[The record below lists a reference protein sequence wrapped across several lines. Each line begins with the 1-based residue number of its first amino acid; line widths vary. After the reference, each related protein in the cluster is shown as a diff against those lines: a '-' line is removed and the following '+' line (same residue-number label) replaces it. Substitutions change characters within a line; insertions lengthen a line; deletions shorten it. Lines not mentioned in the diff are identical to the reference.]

1 MGYFFQDIAS
11 FIFVL
16 LILLSIQLYL
26 RIKNPTLFYFSNL
39 FIFWSVSYLF
49 IVHFISLN
57 MGREGFSI
65 FVKNDLVD
73 DRLYYETAKL
83 MAKQLL
89 SFGQVLPEEI
99 ASFQTSMFGYSSGKS
114 LYFSALAMPIYLVLP
129 NAGTLAFKAM
139 NLVFFCV
146 PLILLTRKLLEKKH
160 NNSQSS
166 FISWYVF
173 LFVIFICFYPTL
185 FIRLVQI
192 EKDTFLLF
200 LFMFGFLIIFD
211 YANEE
216 MENIQHLYVLL
227 IVFALLFYRPQFA
240 LAIFLTYF
248 YLLVLRV
255 KTWKWFFFYLALLI
269 ALIPLPLILL
279 KSYSFQM
286 FNLLVAIKSYSVLAG
301 ATDVITVD
309 YESVFGIY
317 KTVFVSLYYYFFA
330 PISIYAI
337 KGSMLWKLMMAEP
350 LLYFII
356 PLFVCLILCK
366 QVKNGKKILIMAF
379 MLSIIL
385 ALLSVY
391 YESHIGSYMRK
402 RLPLYVMWNFLC
414 FYFVINKVQSEKS
427 SCSL

>member
-1 MGYFFQDIAS
+1 MGYFLQDIAS
-11 FIFVL
+11 VIFVL
-16 LILLSIQLYL
+16 LILISIQLYL
-26 RIKNPTLFYFSNL
+26 RIKNPSLFYLSNL

-83 MAKQLL
+83 MAKQLI
-89 SFGQVLPEEI
+89 SFGQILPEEI
-99 ASFQTSMFGYSSGKS
+99 ASFQTSMFGYSSSKS
-114 LYFSALAMPIYLVLP
+114 LYFSAIAMPMYLVLP

-146 PLILLTRKLLEKKH
+146 PMILLTRKLMLQKH
-160 NNSQSS
+160 HLGQSS
-166 FISWYVF
+166 LVSWYVF
-173 LFVIFICFYPTL
+173 IFVVFICFYPTL

-200 LFMFGFLIIFD
+200 LFIFGFLILFN
-211 YANEE
+211 YVNNELKSA
-216 MENIQHLYVLL
+216 QHLFILF
-227 IVFALLFYRPQFA
+227 IVFVLLFYRPQFA
-240 LAIFLTYF
+240 LAIFLTYC
-248 YLLVLRV
+248 YLVVLRV
-255 KTWKWFFFYLALLI
+255 KTWKWFFFYLAVLV
-269 ALIPLPLILL
+269 ALIPVPLILL
-279 KSYSFQM
+279 KSFSPQA

-309 YESVFGIY
+309 YESVIGIY
-317 KTVFVSLYYYFFA
+317 KTVLVSLYYYFFA

-350 LLYFII
+350 MLYFVI
-356 PLFVCLILCK
+356 PLIVCLSLCK
-366 QVKNGKKILIMAF
+366 QVKNGKRILIMAF

-402 RLPLYVMWNFLC
+402 RLPLYVIWNFLC
-414 FYFVINKVQSEKS
+414 FYFLIKKAQGEKS
-427 SCSL
+427 SCNL